1 MKINVLEAKTR
12 LSQLIAA
19 AEAGEEVVLA
29 RNGQPVAKIVKYSPP
44 KIQPPGA
51 WAGLVDYSPDWDN
64 SATNQDVAGT
74 FLDSP

>member
-19 AEAGEEVVLA
+19 AEAGEEVLLA

-51 WAGLVDYSPDWDN
+51 WSGLVEYSPDWDSPSSN
-64 SATNQDVAGT
+64 LEVAKA

>member
-44 KIQPPGA
+44 KIKPPGA
-51 WAGLVDYSPDWDN
+51 WAGLVVYSPDWD
-64 SATNQDVAGT
+64 SPATNVQVAET

>member
-19 AEAGEEVVLA
+19 AEAGEEVLLA
-29 RNGQPVAKIVKYSPP
+29 RNGKPVAKIVKYTPP
-44 KIQPPGA
+44 KVHPPGA
-51 WAGLVDYSPDWDN
+51 WAGLVDYSPDWD
-64 SATNQDVAGT
+64 SPATNLDVAEA

>member
-1 MKINVLEAKTR
+1 MKINILEAKTR

-19 AEAGEEVVLA
+19 AEAGEEVLLA

-51 WAGLVDYSPDWDN
+51 WVGLVDYSPDWD
-64 SATNQDVAGT
+64 SPATNQDVAGA